1 MSELPSDVPQG
12 QQPGRCGVVVDPE
25 MRGGVGAGKGS
36 DKRRFCGF
44 PNKVSYPARRCL
56 GEELRFSVRDRGTG
70 LGEQR

>member
-36 DKRRFCGF
+36 DKHRFCGF
-44 PNKVSYPARRCL
+44 PNKVYHIQLVAASDK
-56 GEELRFSVRDRGTG
+56 G
-70 LGEQR
+70 